1 MKRRFSDIDEDAFVS
16 EEYGEF
22 VRRKLKPGIFLFVL
36 MTVFVCFLLI
46 ISHIYV
52 SNAYFFS
59 YIVIALFSTL
69 LFFTNKYIGGM
80 NNVVFS
86 NDFEN
91 ALFAG
96 AAGTGYDFL
105 LIIKKNQEIVYYNP
119 SCKEY
124 FTYQPHNN
132 RQGIGS
138 LLESVGI
145 DNEDRNEIIRSI
157 QEGISTE
164 IRCTIQSTTND
175 YNHLIISLKPI
186 SRPKGFFVI
195 KASKDLSMI
204 STPKIQT
211 TPLSDSL
218 TVVWDHFLN
227 QSPLS
232 LVTLNN
238 DFVITRYNSAF
249 HNMCD
254 PKTLKGKEIK
264 ITNIIG
270 KDDRASVEEL
280 LEEVKENNISVSD
293 SIDIS
298 IEGKDN
304 KSATLYINTI
314 DNKDEGDNFVLY
326 FIDTTEQKNL
336 EQRVVHSQKMQAVGQ
351 LAGGVAHDFNNLLTA
366 MIGFCDLLL
375 IKHQPGD
382 PSFSDVMQIKQNAN
396 RAANLVR
403 QLLAFSRKQT
413 LQPDVMDLSEIL
425 SELSNLIRRL
435 IGENISLKINHSR
448 DLYKVKVDKGQ
459 FEQVIINLAVNARD
473 AMNSKSKKGK
483 GILTIN
489 TKNVTINSKNPIDKE
504 LISSSDSDNVIDG
517 DYGVIEVIDNGD
529 GMTKEI
535 QKKIFEPFFT
545 TKKMGEGT
553 GLGLATVYG
562 IIEQTGGHIFVT
574 SKKNKGTTFSIY
586 LKKYDSPEENI
597 KEEDKKL
604 TPDLTG
610 TGTILLVED
619 ETAVRIF
626 SKRALENKGYNVL
639 EADSAEEALE
649 IYDSSDDKI
658 DLIITDVVMPGI
670 TGPAMI
676 EKMQLKQPDIKV
688 IFISGYGEDA
698 FIKSYGSQREFNF
711 LPKPFTLNQLAKK
724 VKEVIFD

>member
-1 MKRRFSDIDEDAFVS
+1 MKRRFSDVDEDAFAS

-22 VRRKLKPGIFLFVL
+22 IRRKLKPGIFLFVL
-36 MTVFVCFLLI
+36 ITVFICLLLI

-52 SNAYFFS
+52 SDKYLFS
-59 YIVIALFSTL
+59 YIVVVLFGGL
-69 LFFTNKYIGGM
+69 LFLTNKYIGGM
-80 NNVVFS
+80 NNIVFS

-105 LIIKKNQEIVYYNP
+105 LIIKNNQEIVYYNP

-145 DNEDRNEIIRSI
+145 DYEDRGEIIRSI
-157 QEGISTE
+157 QEGKSTE
-164 IRCTIQSTTND
+164 IKCTIQSTTND
-175 YNHLIISLKPI
+175 YNHLIITLKPI
-186 SRPKGFFVI
+186 TRPKGFFVI

-249 HNMCD
+249 YNMCD
-254 PKTLKGKEIK
+254 PDTLKGKEIK

-270 KDDRASVEEL
+270 EADKIKVEEL
-280 LEEVKENNISVSD
+280 LEKVKENKISVSD
-293 SIDIS
+293 SIDIC
-298 IEGKDN
+298 IEGNDN
-304 KSATLYINTI
+304 KSATLYINNI
-314 DNKDEGDNFVLY
+314 DNTDDGDNYVLY

-336 EQRVVHSQKMQAVGQ
+336 EQRIVHSQKMQAVGQ
-351 LAGGVAHDFNNLLTA
+351 LAGGIAHDFNNLLTA

-382 PSFSDVMQIKQNAN
+382 PSFSDVMQVKQNAN

-413 LQPDVMDLSEIL
+413 LQPDVLDLSEVL

-448 DLYKVKVDKGQ
+448 DLSKVKVDKGQ

-483 GILTIN
+483 GVLTIN
-489 TKNVTINSKNPIDKE
+489 TKVITIDDKHPIDNE

-517 DYGVIEVIDNGD
+517 NYSVIEVIDNGD
-529 GMTKEI
+529 GMTKEV

-586 LKKYDSPEENI
+586 LKKYENPEKET
-597 KEEDKKL
+597 KEEGKKHA
-604 TPDLTG
+604 PDLTG

-649 IYDSSDDKI
+649 IYDSHDKKI

-676 EKMQLKQPDIKV
+676 EQMQKTQPDIKV

-724 VKEVIFD
+724 VKEIIFD